1 MRSLVSSVL
10 QSTSEITEDP
20 FKIADE
26 ALRRENQSLR
36 DELAQMRLRLIDL
49 ERMADTD
56 PLVPLNNRRAFMRE
70 LSRAQTV
77 RARYDIS
84 STMIYLDLD
93 NFKSVNDQFGHAMG
107 DQVLQL
113 TAKALQAH
121 IRDCDVA
128 ARIGGDEFAILLF
141 KSDIDL
147 AMVKAVAVSQAIR
160 AACKDLLGGIID
172 LTVSWGVAECLSNL
186 EPEEVLAKA
195 DTQMFS
201 CKAHPAMKNLN
212 YIAVDDML

>member
-10 QSTSEITEDP
+10 QSTSDITEDP
-20 FKIADE
+20 FKMADE

-56 PLVPLNNRRAFMRE
+56 PLVPINNRRAFMRE

-77 RARYDIS
+77 RARYNIIS
-84 STMIYLDLD
+84 TIIYLDLD
-93 NFKSVNDQFGHAMG
+93 NFKSVNDQYGHAVG
-107 DQVLQL
+107 DQVLKV
-113 TAKALQAH
+113 TAKALQSN

-128 ARIGGDEFAILLF
+128 ARLGGDEFAILLF
-141 KSDIDL
+141 KSDVDL
-147 AMVKAVAVSQAIR
+147 AMVKAVAVSQAIH
-160 AACKDLLGGIID
+160 AACKDILEYNID
-172 LTVSWGVAECLSNL
+172 MTVSWGVAECLSNL

-195 DTQMFS
+195 DTQMFAS
-201 CKAHPAMKNLN
+201 KAYSAMRAVNN
-212 YIAVDDML
+212 IAVNDTL